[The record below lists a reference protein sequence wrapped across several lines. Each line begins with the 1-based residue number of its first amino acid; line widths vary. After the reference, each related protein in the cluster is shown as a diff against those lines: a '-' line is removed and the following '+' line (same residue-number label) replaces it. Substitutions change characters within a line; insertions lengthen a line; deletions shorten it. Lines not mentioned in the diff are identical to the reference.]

1 MERVTADKFFMNLER
16 ALMAQADAAGV
27 LSSSTGKGSAR
38 EQLLGDTLDSC
49 LPNRLQ
55 VERGEVVDG
64 NGLTTG
70 ETDLVLVDSNRGS
83 RVIGGESVIPVEA
96 AIAVVEVKSSLRGGE
111 LESAVKKIARVKAL
125 TRGPHTGI
133 YNFSDATEPRIAVPP
148 TKTLGVIFGY
158 TAPKGTT
165 ILKRLGD
172 NPSWYDRDFMEFGPD
187 VIAVPR
193 KHSPHE
199 ILRESVK
206 HHRGVAR
213 YHTPEA
219 RKLRDRQYRRH
230 GNHHRSGN
238 VLYSRLTDH
247 GPSEQ

>member
-133 YNFSDATEPRIAVPP
+133 YNFSDATEPKIAVPP
-148 TKTLGVIFGY
+148 TRTLGVIFGY

-165 ILKRLGD
+165 ILRRLGD

-187 VIAVPR
+187 VIAVP
-193 KHSPHE
+193 E
-199 ILRESVK
+199 Q
-206 HHRGVAR
+206 GVLMKNDLHIFAPPPGAENLTMLGDADLPAIQVIVQYAEVLLDR
-213 YHTPEA
+213 YG
-219 RKLRDRQYRRH
+219 D
-230 GNHHRSGN
+230 
-238 VLYSRLTDH
+238 LTY
-247 GPSEQ
+247 PRY